1 MTIYMGDIP
10 HALFSA
16 LADELRASDFQ
27 GKTSTNITD
36 RIAVSTDNSLYQ
48 IVPELVIKPDS
59 VKDAEFALKLL
70 NKEKYKKLPIVVRAG
85 GTGTNGQSLNASII
99 LDLGR
104 HLNNIRELNLNEN
117 WIEVDSG
124 IILSVLNDF
133 LAEHNVFFPP
143 TTSTANRCSIGG
155 MIGTDAAG
163 KGSRIY
169 GKTSDHVLALDVL
182 LVTGERIWLEPKQL
196 DRLANSTRDKLC
208 RDIHKT
214 CMSKRDLVQK
224 TFPKINRRLSGYD
237 LETSVSENGHI
248 DPTRIICGSEGTLAI
263 VLGARLKLM
272 PIPKYKRLVVL
283 AYSDFI
289 EAVAS
294 AQTLL
299 PFDPAAIETVDDVI
313 QEKALQGPLGKLLP
327 KEFHPNED
335 GGSPPICNFVEFIG
349 DEEKQVNRQ
358 AQKLIEAAKAD
369 PQIRASYLA
378 ESLSDQTALW
388 NARKAA
394 VGLLADCPPGPQP
407 AAFVEDCVVP
417 PENLAD
423 FLTEF
428 RALLDREKTSYGM
441 FGHVDVGCIHVRP
454 ALNQNKNDVVARM
467 RYISDEVQK
476 LAIKYNGLLWGEHG
490 KGFRGEYLEETVGSE
505 VYEVMREIK
514 TLFDPDGRLNP
525 GKLASP
531 LRTQDIP
538 ITKIDQAPMRSTR
551 NRQVHENNRL
561 EKYADAFR
569 CNGNAQ
575 CLNSTMAL
583 HMCPSFKATG
593 DLRFS
598 PKGRAD
604 LLREWLRLD
613 AENSTDLKE
622 FEKELYPVLDT
633 CLSCKACTSSCPVH
647 VDIPEL
653 KSRFLETYHSR
664 HSRPLR
670 DHSFAYLENFSAPIS
685 RMPALANL
693 IMRNPIANLISSQL
707 GIKDSP
713 AASNPSVHKRLA
725 SKEARIWSP
734 EELVDAINNGGT
746 TKPPA
751 KFVVYSPVILVD
763 GFNLAYDAE
772 CIEDIYNGMCK
783 LGFYPFMVYAGASG
797 KALHVKGFREQFKIA
812 AHNHVEALKR
822 LKEIDLP
829 IVAAESSY
837 LATLTKDYKAIGED
851 SDIPKVVPLHQYL
864 TKHIDHFKNEEKSDK
879 SAKYFAHCTEKT
891 SMPDIDTSWKEILL
905 AAGIN
910 LTTANTG
917 CCGMSGAYGHEAQH
931 QETSKKLYDLTWKRE
946 IDTAADDT
954 ILATGFSCRCQVKRM
969 SDKKAYHP
977 LRAVLDNS

>member
-16 LADELRASDFQ
+16 LADELQAAEFQ

-48 IVPELVIKPDS
+48 IIPEMVIKPDTIE
-59 VKDAEFALKLL
+59 DAELALKTL
-70 NKEKYKKLPIVVRAG
+70 NQDKYNKLPIVVRAG
-85 GTGTNGQSLNASII
+85 GTGTNGQSLNASIV

-104 HLNNIRELNLNEN
+104 HLSNVRELNLNEG
-117 WIEVDSG
+117 WIDVDSG
-124 IILSVLNDF
+124 IILSVLNEI

-169 GKTSDHVLALDVL
+169 GKTSDHVLGLDVL

-196 DRLANSTRDKLC
+196 DRLANSSRDRLC
-208 RDIHKT
+208 REIHKT
-214 CMSKRDLVQK
+214 CMSKRELIQK

-237 LETSVSENGHI
+237 LETSVSEDGNI

-263 VLGARLKLM
+263 VLGARLKLT

-299 PFDPAAIETVDDVI
+299 PFDPAAIETVDGVI

-327 KEFHPNED
+327 KEFHPGKD
-335 GGSPPICNFVEFIG
+335 GGSPPICNFLEFTG
-349 DEEKQVNRQ
+349 DDEKQVKKQ
-358 AQKLIEAAKAD
+358 ADKLIKAAKAD
-369 PQIRASYLA
+369 KQILASYLA
-378 ESLSDQTALW
+378 ESASDQAALW

-428 RALLDREKTSYGM
+428 RALLDKEKTSYGM

-454 ALNQNKNDVVARM
+454 ALNQNKKDVTARM

-514 TLFDPDGRLNP
+514 TLFDPHGRLNP

-531 LRTQDIP
+531 LRTTEIP

-551 NRQVHENNRL
+551 NRQVPENNRL

-575 CLNSTMAL
+575 CLNSTMTM

-593 DLRFS
+593 DLRYS

-613 AENSTDLKE
+613 AENSPDLGK

-664 HSRPLR
+664 HARPLR
-670 DHSFAYLENFSAPIS
+670 DLSFAHLENFSEKIS
-685 RMPALANL
+685 KMPALANL
-693 IMRNPIANLISSQL
+693 VMRNPIANLVSDML
-707 GIKDSP
+707 GVKDAP
-713 AASNPSVHKRLA
+713 AASTPSVHKRLA
-725 SKEARIWSP
+725 QKDARIWSP
-734 EELVDAINNGGT
+734 HELVNAIKNGGT

-751 KFVVYSPVILVD
+751 NYVVYSPVILVD
-763 GFNLAYDAE
+763 GFNLTYDAQS
-772 CIEDIYNGMCK
+772 IEDIYNGMCK

-797 KALHVKGFREQFKIA
+797 KALHVKGFRKQFKSA
-812 AHNHVEALKR
+812 ARKHVDALKV
-822 LKEIDLP
+822 LSEIDLP
-829 IVAAESSY
+829 IVTAESSY

-851 SDIPKVVPLHQYL
+851 KDLPKVVPLHQYL
-864 TKHIDHFKNEEKSDK
+864 TKHIEHFKTETGNSKK
-879 SAKYFAHCTEKT
+879 AKYFAHCTEKT
-891 SMPDIDTSWKEILL
+891 SMPEIDASWKEILS
-905 AAGIN
+905 AAGIDV
-910 LTTANTG
+910 TPASTG

-931 QETSKKLYDLTWKRE
+931 QETSKKLYDLTWKKE
-946 IDTAADDT
+946 IENAEDNQ

-977 LRAVLDNS
+977 LRAVLETS